1 MIRIIKLIKAAK
13 LLTKIIILKNKIK
26 IYVNEIP
33 LKVIMLDVL
42 KMIINELIKM
52 IFEKHQG

>member
-26 IYVNEIP
+26 KYVNEIP